1 MAKLFIGPYKT
12 GLERDLEPWLLP
24 EEAFPTLEDAYV
36 WRSRVRKKPGVSIL
50 GRLHLTPTLPEAKAN
65 VATGAVTY
73 AAVITNTPVSPGTVT
88 IVIGTPAPM
97 TFTDNGN
104 GTLTSATVVGNFG
117 VINYESG
124 AFTLTFNPALP
135 GGGPFAVNVTAYRH
149 LPRLSAMGLSLY
161 ENTIVNRE
169 DLIAFDEDYSYLY
182 NTGTGIF
189 DVLPD
194 GAGNDQ
200 VWSGSNSD
208 FFWSANYYQDTGS
221 NYLFWTTNNVA
232 NSIVAGQ
239 TRDGIQIYDGT
250 NWSAQTPLTQAAV
263 ELRGCL
269 ILIPYRNRMVALNTL
284 EGAATPAAA
293 VRFPNR
299 ARWSQNGVPYTTT
312 IAGFDVNA
320 WREDI
325 IGRGG
330 FIDCPTRQAIVSA
343 EFVKDTLIVFFERS
357 TWELRYTGN
366 ELLPFV
372 WFQVNSELG
381 AESTFSSVGFD
392 KGIFAVGDKG
402 IIISDALNVERIDK
416 KIPDEVYNFHNDNT
430 GPARVHGIRD
440 HFLKMVY
447 WCFPNDDPNEIFP
460 DKVLALNYDEGSYAI
475 FNDSFTCFGTW
486 QDATDYTWATLPFAS
501 WTSWDLPWG
510 SPVAQSYF
518 PNIIAGNQK
527 GFVLTLNQGIENSPS
542 MDLADT
548 LVVPAI
554 TNASPAVCSVVN
566 HNLKTGQ
573 FVKLSNIRGFAVNVV
588 AEALGTAA
596 IGEIG
601 FTATLANNGL
611 IPGIL
616 TVTDG
621 LNNFV
626 DLGDGTLSPAA
637 GITGTIEYETGT
649 VRLTFPAPLGAALN
663 ITATYSYN
671 ILNNEVFYV
680 QRVSANT
687 FSIFTIDAT
696 TDGTVPVDLSAF
708 GAPYNGAG
716 QVAVINNIN
725 ILTKRFSP
733 FIQED
738 QEVRMPYVDVFL
750 STNDGSFLTNVYGDQ
765 DSTAPINQLT
775 VSSQDNNG
783 RLSDK
788 NWKRIFTN
796 VDSSFIQLQFRLS
809 NFQMTQ
815 QINYASDFVLHALSL
830 EVQGTGRL

>member
-12 GLERDLEPWLLP
+12 GLERDVEPWLLP
-24 EEAFPTLEDAYV
+24 EEAFPTLEDSYV
-36 WRSRVRKKPGVSIL
+36 WRGRVKKKPGVSIL
-50 GRLHLTPTLPEAKAN
+50 GRLHLTPALPEAKAN

-73 AAVITNTPVSPGTVT
+73 NAVITNTPVSPGTVT

-161 ENTIVNRE
+161 ENPAINRE

-182 NTGTGIF
+182 NTATGIF
-189 DVLPD
+189 DVL
-194 GAGNDQ
+194 NDVAANPQ
-200 VWSGSNSD
+200 IWSGSNSD
-208 FFWSANYYQDTGS
+208 FFWSTNYYYDTAG
-221 NYLFWTTNNVA
+221 NYLFWATNNIA
-232 NSIVAGQ
+232 NTVVAGQ

-250 NWSAQTPLTQAAV
+250 NWTAQTPLTQAAV

-269 ILIPYRNRMVALNTL
+269 ILIPYRNRLVALNTL

-320 WREDI
+320 WREDL

-330 FIDCPTRQAIVSA
+330 FIDCPTREAIVSA
-343 EFVKDTLIVFFERS
+343 AFVKDTLIVFFERS

-366 ELLPFV
+366 ELLPFI

-381 AESTFSSVGFD
+381 AESTFSSIGFD

-402 IIISDALNVERIDK
+402 IITANALNVERIDQ

-440 HFLKMVY
+440 HFLQMAY
-447 WCFPNDDPNEIFP
+447 WCFPNDDPNETFP
-460 DKVLALNYDEGSYAI
+460 DKILALNYEEGSYAI

-486 QDATDYTWATLPFAS
+486 QDATDYTWATLPFTT
-501 WTSWDLPWG
+501 WESWDLPWG

-527 GFVLTLNQGIENSPS
+527 GFVLTLNQGMESSPS
-542 MDLADT
+542 LDLT
-548 LVVPAI
+548 AI
-554 TNASPAVCSVVN
+554 TNASPAVCTVAN

-573 FVKLSNIRGFAVNVV
+573 FVKISNVRGFAVAVA

-601 FTATLANNGL
+601 FTATLANSGL
-611 IPGIL
+611 ITGTL
-616 TVTDG
+616 VVTDG
-621 LNNFV
+621 LNNFQ

-637 GITGTIEYETGT
+637 GITGTIEYETGR
-649 VRLTFPAPLGAALN
+649 VRLTFPAPLAAPLN
-663 ITATYSYN
+663 ITANYSYN
-671 ILNNEVFYV
+671 ILDNQVFYIDSL
-680 QRVSANT
+680 SANT
-687 FSIFTIDAT
+687 FSLFTIDAT
-696 TDGTVPVDLSAF
+696 TDGTVPVDLTAF
-708 GAPYNGAG
+708 GAYAGAG
-716 QVAVINNIN
+716 QVAVINKIN

-733 FIQED
+733 FIKEH
-738 QEVRMPYVDVFL
+738 QEVRLSHLDMFI
-750 STNDGSFLTNVYGDQ
+750 STNDGSFITNVYGDQ
-765 DSTAPINQLT
+765 NDTDPLAQLV
-775 VSSQDNNG
+775 VSSQDDAG

-788 NWKRIFTN
+788 NWKRVFPN
-796 VDSSFIQLQFRLS
+796 VNSSFIQLHFTLS

-815 QINYASDFVLHALSL
+815 QENYASDFVLHAMNLD
-830 EVQGTGRL
+830 VQQTGRL